1 MDIDLK
7 PFLDRYE
14 KVSAQADAAF
24 KHVSE
29 AHPELV
35 RCKKGCSDCCY
46 ALFDLTLIEALS
58 GLIGRPTVL
67 NEKHLKMLRVEKMK

>member
-24 KHVSE
+24 KHVGE

-46 ALFDLTLIEALS
+46 ALFDLTLIEVIYATWPFE
-58 GLIGRPTVL
+58 GLISDFSYKDLIPV
-67 NEKHLKMLRVEKMK
+67 